1 MSSHVVVTELNQTPL
16 IRSAVLG
23 AAGYSGVELC
33 ALLARNPFFELS
45 YAYASAGRQPEPL
58 SSLYPRFSQVLDI
71 MVNPWTDAEIS
82 AIAGKVDVAFL
93 ALPHEASEEVAPK
106 LLAAGIVVVD
116 LSGAFRLK
124 NPALYPQYYGY
135 EHQQPALL
143 DKAVYSLMEWLDAP
157 LPELISVPGC
167 YPTACSLALLPL
179 LRAGLVAD
187 DCIPVINATSGV
199 SGAGRK
205 AALNTSFC
213 EVGLNAYGFFKHRHR
228 PEIEQNLGRKV
239 VFTPHLGN
247 FKRGILATSVVTLKA
262 GVSAEQ
268 VNAAFHHA
276 YQAKP
281 LVRLLARSPNVAD
294 VEGLPFCD
302 IFWQQDGE
310 QLVVV
315 SAIDNLLKGAAA
327 QAMQAANIKF
337 GKPETA
343 GLMPLATGVQ
353 HG

>member
-1 MSSHVVVTELNQTPL
+1 MSSELPIQTPGSL
-16 IRSAVLG
+16 SLVKAAVLG
-23 AAGYSGVELC
+23 AAGYSGAELC
-33 ALLARNPFFELS
+33 ALLTRNPYFELCF
-45 YAYASAGRQPEPL
+45 AYASAGRKAEPF
-58 SSLYPRFSQVLDI
+58 SSLYPRFQQQVDVL
-71 MVNPWTDAEIS
+71 VEPWTDDEI
-82 AIAGKVDVAFL
+82 ARIAGEVDVAFL

-106 LLAAGIVVVD
+106 LMAAGIVVVD

-124 NPALYPQYYGY
+124 QPDLYPKFYGY
-135 EHQQPALL
+135 EHQHPALL
-143 DKAVYSLMEWLDAP
+143 NEAVYSLMEWLDQP
-157 LPELISVPGC
+157 LPQLISVPGC

-179 LRAGLVAD
+179 LKAGLVAE

-262 GVSAEQ
+262 GVTAEQ
-268 VNAAFHHA
+268 VKVAFVDA
-276 YQAKP
+276 YANKP
-281 LVRLLARSPNVAD
+281 LVRLTATSPNVAD
-294 VEGLPFCD
+294 VDGTPFCD

-327 QAMQAANIKF
+327 QAMQAANVKF
-337 GKPETA
+337 GKAETA
-343 GLMPLATGVQ
+343 GLFAFAKAGAL
-353 HG
+353 

>member
-1 MSSHVVVTELNQTPL
+1 MLSTDKSVSLV
-16 IRSAVLG
+16 RSIVLG
-23 AAGYSGVELC
+23 AAGYSGAEL
-33 ALLARNPFFELS
+33 AVILARNPYFQLVG
-45 YAYASAGRQPEPL
+45 AYASAGRTAEPF
-58 SSLYPRFSQVLDI
+58 SALYPRYKQQLD
-71 MVNPWTDAEIS
+71 MLVQPWTDELAP
-82 AIAGKVDVAFL
+82 GLNDKVDVAFL
-93 ALPHEASEEVAPK
+93 ALPHEASEAVTPL
-106 LLAAGIVVVD
+106 LLAQNIDVVD

-124 NPALYPQYYGY
+124 QPQLYPKYYGY
-135 EHQQPALL
+135 EHQHPELL
-143 DKAVYSLMEWLDAP
+143 EEAVYSLMEWQHTP
-157 LPELISVPGC
+157 LPRLISVPGC

-179 LRAGLVAD
+179 IKAGLIAD
-187 DCIPVINATSGV
+187 GCVPVINATSGV

-262 GVSAEQ
+262 GVDAAQ
-268 VNAAFHHA
+268 VNAAFNDA
-276 YQAKP
+276 YTGKP
-281 LVRLLARSPNVAD
+281 LVRLVSHSPNVAD
-294 VEGLPFCD
+294 VAGTPYCD
-302 IFWQQDGE
+302 IYWQQDGE

-327 QAMQAANIKF
+327 QAMQAANVRF

-343 GLMPLATGVQ
+343 GLFSGVA
-353 HG
+353 HE

>member
-1 MSSHVVVTELNQTPL
+1 MSSQVTATELKQTPA
-16 IRSAVLG
+16 IRCAVLG
-23 AAGYSGVELC
+23 AAGYSGAELC
-33 ALLARNPFFELS
+33 ALIARNPYFELTH
-45 YAYASAGRQPEPL
+45 AYASAGRQPEPL
-58 SSLYPRFSQVLDI
+58 SALYPRFSQQLDI
-71 MVNPWTDAEIS
+71 LVQPWTDAEI
-82 AIAGKVDVAFL
+82 ALIAGHVDVAFL

-106 LLAAGIVVVD
+106 LMAAGMVVFD

-124 NPALYPQYYGY
+124 NPALYPEYYGY
-135 EHQQPALL
+135 EHQHPALL
-143 DKAVYSLMEWLDAP
+143 DSAVYSLMEWLDQP
-157 LPELISVPGC
+157 LPQLISVPGC

-179 LRAGLVAD
+179 LKAGLVAD

-205 AALNTSFC
+205 AALSTSFC

-262 GVSAEQ
+262 GVSSAQ
-268 VNAAFHHA
+268 VTEAFHTA
-276 YQAKP
+276 YANKP
-281 LVRLLARSPNVAD
+281 LVRLLNKSPNVAD

-310 QLVVV
+310 QVVVV

-327 QAMQAANIKF
+327 QAMQAANVKF

-343 GLMPLATGVQ
+343 GLLQGAK

>member
-1 MSSHVVVTELNQTPL
+1 MVSSDNSSTLV
-16 IRSAVLG
+16 RSIVLG
-23 AAGYSGVELC
+23 AAGYSGAEL
-33 ALLARNPFFELS
+33 AVILARNPYFQLVG
-45 YAYASAGRQPEPL
+45 AYASAGRNAEPF
-58 SSLYPRFSQVLDI
+58 SALYPRYKNQLDI
-71 MVNPWTDAEIS
+71 LVEPWLDEKVGTL
-82 AIAGKVDVAFL
+82 AGKVDVAFL
-93 ALPHEASEEVAPK
+93 ALPHEASEAVTP
-106 LLAAGIVVVD
+106 LLLQQGIDVVD

-124 NPALYPQYYGY
+124 QADLYPKYYGY
-135 EHQQPALL
+135 AHQHPELL
-143 DKAVYSLMEWLDAP
+143 QEAVYSLMEWQQTA
-157 LPELISVPGC
+157 LPRLISVPGC

-179 LRAGLVAD
+179 IKAGLVAD

-247 FKRGILATSVVTLKA
+247 FKRGILATSVVILKA
-262 GVSAEQ
+262 GVTAADITQAFNSAYEG
-268 VNAAFHHA
+268 
-276 YQAKP
+276 KP
-281 LVRLLARSPNVAD
+281 LVRLVSHSPNVAD
-294 VEGLPFCD
+294 VAGTPFCD

-327 QAMQAANIKF
+327 QAMQAANVRF

-343 GLMPLATGVQ
+343 GLFSGVA
-353 HG
+353 HE

>member
-1 MSSHVVVTELNQTPL
+1 MVSSDNSSTLV
-16 IRSAVLG
+16 RSIVLG
-23 AAGYSGVELC
+23 AAGYSGAEL
-33 ALLARNPFFELS
+33 AVILARNPYFQLVG
-45 YAYASAGRQPEPL
+45 AYASAGRNAEPF
-58 SSLYPRFSQVLDI
+58 SALYPRYKNQLDI
-71 MVNPWTDAEIS
+71 LVEPWLDEKVGTL
-82 AIAGKVDVAFL
+82 AGKVDVAFL
-93 ALPHEASEEVAPK
+93 ALPHEASEAVTP
-106 LLAAGIVVVD
+106 LLLQQGIDVVD

-124 NPALYPQYYGY
+124 QADLYPKYYGY
-135 EHQQPALL
+135 AHQHPELL
-143 DKAVYSLMEWLDAP
+143 QEAVYSLMEWQQTA
-157 LPELISVPGC
+157 LPRLISVPGC

-179 LRAGLVAD
+179 IKAGLVAD

-262 GVSAEQ
+262 GVTAADITQAFNSAYEGK
-268 VNAAFHHA
+268 A
-276 YQAKP
+276 
-281 LVRLLARSPNVAD
+281 LVRLVSQSPNVAD
-294 VEGLPFCD
+294 VAGTPFCD

-327 QAMQAANIKF
+327 QAMQAANVRF

-343 GLMPLATGVQ
+343 GLFSGVA
-353 HG
+353 HE

>member
-1 MSSHVVVTELNQTPL
+1 MLSTDKSVSLV
-16 IRSAVLG
+16 RSIVLG
-23 AAGYSGVELC
+23 AAGYSGAEL
-33 ALLARNPFFELS
+33 AVILARNPYFELVG
-45 YAYASAGRQPEPL
+45 AYASAGRAAEPF
-58 SSLYPRFSQVLDI
+58 SSLYPRYKQQLD
-71 MVNPWTDAEIS
+71 MLVQPWTDELAS
-82 AIAGKVDVAFL
+82 GLKDKVDVAFL
-93 ALPHEASEEVAPK
+93 ALPHEASEAVTPL
-106 LLAAGIVVVD
+106 LLAQNIDVVD

-124 NPALYPQYYGY
+124 QPQLYPKYYGY
-135 EHQQPALL
+135 EHQHPELL
-143 DKAVYSLMEWLDAP
+143 EEAVYSLMEWQKTP
-157 LPELISVPGC
+157 LPRLISVPGC

-179 LRAGLVAD
+179 VNAGLIAD
-187 DCIPVINATSGV
+187 GCVPVINATSGV

-262 GVSAEQ
+262 GVDTAQ
-268 VNAAFHHA
+268 VKAAFNDA
-276 YQAKP
+276 YAGKA
-281 LVRLLARSPNVAD
+281 LVRLVSHSPNVAD
-294 VEGLPFCD
+294 VAGTPYCD
-302 IFWQQDGE
+302 IYWQQDGE

-327 QAMQAANIKF
+327 QAMQAANVRF

-343 GLMPLATGVQ
+343 GLFSGVA
-353 HG
+353 HE

>member
-1 MSSHVVVTELNQTPL
+1 M
-16 IRSAVLG
+16 
-23 AAGYSGVELC
+23 
-33 ALLARNPFFELS
+33 
-45 YAYASAGRQPEPL
+45 
-58 SSLYPRFSQVLDI
+58 
-71 MVNPWTDAEIS
+71 
-82 AIAGKVDVAFL
+82 
-93 ALPHEASEEVAPK
+93 ALPHEASEAVTPL
-106 LLAAGIVVVD
+106 LLAQGIDVVD

-124 NPALYPQYYGY
+124 QPQLYPKYYGY
-135 EHQQPALL
+135 EHLHPELL
-143 DKAVYSLMEWLDAP
+143 AEAVYSLMEWQTEP
-157 LPELISVPGC
+157 LPRLISVPGC

-179 LRAGLVAD
+179 IKAGLVAD
-187 DCIPVINATSGV
+187 NCIPVINATSGV

-262 GVSAEQ
+262 GVTPDQ
-268 VNAAFHHA
+268 VAAAFNQA
-276 YQAKP
+276 YAGKP
-281 LVRLLARSPNVAD
+281 LVRLVSHSPNVAD
-294 VEGLPFCD
+294 VAGTPYCD
-302 IFWQQDGE
+302 IHWQQDGE

-327 QAMQAANIKF
+327 QAMQAANVRF

-343 GLMPLATGVQ
+343 GLFAGVA
-353 HG
+353 HE

>member
-1 MSSHVVVTELNQTPL
+1 MVSSDNSSTL
-16 IRSAVLG
+16 IRSIVLG
-23 AAGYSGVELC
+23 AAGYSGAEL
-33 ALLARNPFFELS
+33 AVILVRNPYFQLVG
-45 YAYASAGRQPEPL
+45 AYASAGRSAEPF
-58 SSLYPRFSQVLDI
+58 SALYPRYKNQLDI
-71 MVNPWTDAEIS
+71 LVEPWLDEQVADL
-82 AIAGKVDVAFL
+82 AGKVDVAFL
-93 ALPHEASEEVAPK
+93 ALPHEASEAVTP
-106 LLAAGIVVVD
+106 LLLQQGIDVVD

-124 NPALYPQYYGY
+124 QADLYPKYYGY
-135 EHQQPALL
+135 AHQHPELL
-143 DKAVYSLMEWLDAP
+143 QEAVYSLMEWQKTA
-157 LPELISVPGC
+157 LPRLISVPGC

-179 LRAGLVAD
+179 IKAGLVAD

-247 FKRGILATSVVTLKA
+247 FKRGILATSVVTLKG
-262 GVSAEQ
+262 GVSAADIAQ
-268 VNAAFHHA
+268 AFTSA
-276 YQAKP
+276 YEGKP
-281 LVRLLARSPNVAD
+281 LVRLVSHSPNVAD
-294 VEGLPFCD
+294 VAGTPFCD

-327 QAMQAANIKF
+327 QAMQAANVRF

-343 GLMPLATGVQ
+343 GLFSGVA
-353 HG
+353 HE